1 MYPLNPQNNQNVKQ
15 PEKYLENF
23 ARTENYRNSAVPF
36 CQRLLDE
43 DHKLEQE
50 KKRVRKKPAEHQGEE
65 VARTRGEGRYF
76 NVLFTTT
83 VMITLHGYITVV
95 AGQ

>member
-1 MYPLNPQNNQNVKQ
+1 MYPLNPENHQNVKQ

-50 KKRVRKKPAEHQGEE
+50 KKRVRKEQAKHQREE
-65 VARTRGEGRYF
+65 VARTSNDNPSWLY
-76 NVLFTTT
+76 
-83 VMITLHGYITVV
+83 YSS
-95 AGQ
+95 